1 MTQDLLHAFTGTGAR
16 PVYSRLFPSRRNEG
30 LNTGILLGNR
40 FVMRATAVSPSPSF
54 PMIFSR
60 WFRWCLLLVFSSAVL
75 RAFPPAPYYTLFG
88 IVRDQVGATL
98 KVDGAELILLKDGKE
113 IGRSPV
119 SKDLRGDF
127 NYELRVSVDQ
137 NLPSTRAYS
146 EKAVAAGGLISVVVT
161 MNGQQFYPIGVSG
174 SLRATAGGERVRLD
188 LNLGADTDGDGLP
201 DAWEEWQ
208 LYIAGR
214 RPGANGWDLSPI
226 TRDGDFDG
234 DGISNFH
241 EYIAGTFAADPSDR
255 FELRL
260 LGKTAS
266 AVQLEFFG
274 ITGKVYT
281 VEESSDLRSWAT
293 VPFSLTAQGAEQ
305 ARYQSP
311 EVGIRSIFV
320 KAPATT
326 SRFYRLSVR

>member
-1 MTQDLLHAFTGTGAR
+1 MTKALFRNFAGAAVH
-16 PVYSRLFPSRRNEG
+16 PACSRRFSGHCNEG
-30 LNTGILLGNR
+30 LFKGTLLGNR
-40 FVMRATAVSPSPSF
+40 FVLRATAVSLSWSF
-54 PMIFSR
+54 LMILPR
-60 WFRWCLLLVFSSAVL
+60 WLRWCLLLAFSGGVL

-161 MNGQQFYPIGVSG
+161 MNGLQFYPIGVSG

-208 LYIAGR
+208 LYLAGR
-214 RPGANGWDLSPI
+214 RPGVNGWELSLL

-260 LGKTAS
+260 LGKTAT

-274 ITGKVYT
+274 ITGKVYS
-281 VEESSDLRSWAT
+281 VEESADLKAWT
-293 VPFSLTAQGAEQ
+293 QVPFALSAQGSEQ
-305 ARYQSP
+305 ARYQAP
-311 EVGIRSIFV
+311 GVGIRSIFV

>member
-1 MTQDLLHAFTGTGAR
+1 MTFYRWLRWGLAFAFASALLQ
-16 PVYSRLFPSRRNEG
+16 
-30 LNTGILLGNR
+30 
-40 FVMRATAVSPSPSF
+40 
-54 PMIFSR
+54 
-60 WFRWCLLLVFSSAVL
+60 
-75 RAFPPAPYYTLFG
+75 AFPPAPHYTLFG

-98 KVDGAELILLKDGKE
+98 KVDGAELILLRDGKE
-113 IGRSPV
+113 IGRAPV
-119 SKDLRGDF
+119 SKELRGGF
-127 NYELRVSVDQ
+127 NYELKVSVDL

-146 EKAVAAGGLISVVVT
+146 ETAVAAGGLISVVVT

-188 LNLGADTDGDGLP
+188 LNLGDDTDRDGLP

-214 RPGANGWDLSPI
+214 RPGANGWELALIS
-226 TRDGDFDG
+226 RDGDFDG

-274 ITGKVYT
+274 ITGKSYT
-281 VEESSDLRSWAT
+281 VEESADLKTWTT
-293 VPFSLTAQGAEQ
+293 VSFALSAQGAEQ
-305 ARYQSP
+305 ARYQAP

-320 KAPATT
+320 KAPTT
-326 SRFYRLSVR
+326 TTRFYRLSVR

>member
-1 MTQDLLHAFTGTGAR
+1 MA
-16 PVYSRLFPSRRNEG
+16 G
-30 LNTGILLGNR
+30 LT
-40 FVMRATAVSPSPSF
+40 VWSPRSL
-54 PMIFSR
+54 PMIFPR
-60 WFRWCLLLVFSSAVL
+60 WLRWWLVFAFSGALL

-113 IGRSPV
+113 IGRTPV
-119 SKDLRGDF
+119 SKDLLGDF

-137 NLPSTRAYS
+137 NLPSTRSYS

-174 SLRATAGGERVRLD
+174 SLRPTAGGERVRLD
-188 LNLGADTDGDGLP
+188 LNLGEDKDGDGLP

-208 LYIAGR
+208 LYLAGR
-214 RPGANGWDLSPI
+214 RPGPNGWDLSLI

-234 DGISNFH
+234 DGISNFD

-260 LGKTAS
+260 LGKTAT

-274 ITGKVYT
+274 ITGKVYS
-281 VEESSDLRSWAT
+281 VEESADLKSWT
-293 VPFSLTAQGAEQ
+293 QVPFSLSAQGSEQ
-305 ARYQSP
+305 ARYQAP
-311 EVGIRSIFV
+311 EVGIRPIFV
-320 KAPATT
+320 KAPATA

>member
-1 MTQDLLHAFTGTGAR
+1 MSIACHPSTFRAR
-16 PVYSRLFPSRRNEG
+16 LQRNRRQCPDHSGEAPPQRLNYLENGVVAPRLAACSDHS
-30 LNTGILLGNR
+30 L
-40 FVMRATAVSPSPSF
+40 
-54 PMIFSR
+54 PMIFPR
-60 WFRWCLLLVFSSAVL
+60 WLRWWLAVAFASALV

-88 IVRDQVGATL
+88 LVRDQVGATL

-113 IGRSPV
+113 IGRAPV

-127 NYELRVSVDQ
+127 NYELKISVDL

-146 EKAVAAGGLISVVVT
+146 ETAVAAGGLISIVVT

-174 SLRATAGGERVRLD
+174 SLRPTAGGERVRLD
-188 LNLGADTDGDGLP
+188 LNLGEDKDGDGLP

-208 LYIAGR
+208 LYLAGR
-214 RPGANGWDLSPI
+214 RPGPTGWDLSLI
-226 TRDGDFDG
+226 TREGDFDG

-260 LGKTAS
+260 LGKTAT
-266 AVQLEFFG
+266 AVQLEFFS

-281 VEESSDLRSWAT
+281 VEESADLKTWTT
-293 VPFSLTAQGAEQ
+293 VPFSLSAQGAEQ
-305 ARYQSP
+305 ARYQAP
-311 EVGIRSIFV
+311 EVGIRSVFV
-320 KAPATT
+320 KSPATT